1 MEAAIW
7 LVFGSTAMSL
17 PGSPIIHTKPS
28 PAAVSPSPPLATYVD
43 FWPTGELD
51 LAALCPAS

>member
-1 MEAAIW
+1 VAAIAHDQ
-7 LVFGSTAMSL
+7 V
-17 PGSPIIHTKPS
+17 
-28 PAAVSPSPPLATYVD
+28 PAAVYGYSVHGAYLGRSLGCVD